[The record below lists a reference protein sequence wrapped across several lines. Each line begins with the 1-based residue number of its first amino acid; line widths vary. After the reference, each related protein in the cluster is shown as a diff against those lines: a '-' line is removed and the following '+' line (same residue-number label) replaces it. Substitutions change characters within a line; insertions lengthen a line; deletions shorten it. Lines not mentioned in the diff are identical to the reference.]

1 MMKKLTLEKDKTKVE
16 ENIIKC
22 IRNLFGL
29 KKETD
34 DNIDKDKKKF
44 FRLRKENKAIKDKII
59 RDVKNLLMH
68 EQEDSIQFN

>member
-1 MMKKLTLEKDKTKVE
+1 MKKLTLEKDKTKVE
-16 ENIIKC
+16 ENIINC
-22 IRNLFGL
+22 IRKLFGL

-34 DNIDKDKKKF
+34 DNIVKDKKKF